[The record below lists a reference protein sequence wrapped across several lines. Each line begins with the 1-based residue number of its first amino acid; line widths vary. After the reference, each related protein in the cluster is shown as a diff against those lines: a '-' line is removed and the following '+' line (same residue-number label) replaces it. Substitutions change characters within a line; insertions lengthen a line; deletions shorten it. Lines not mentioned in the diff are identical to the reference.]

1 MEFQQLL
8 ELIHHVSDSGLSS
21 FEYEEQNLFIKM
33 KSKSQ
38 KIEVVEGVV
47 KNTPVERSQI
57 NEMVTSPEIK
67 TSTTS
72 DQKLVK
78 SPLVGVFYAAP
89 SEEAEPFVKVG
100 DTVTKGQTIG
110 IVEAMKLM
118 NEIECDYDGVVAEIL
133 VENAQSVEYGQPLFR
148 IQ

>member
-8 ELIHHVSDSGLSS
+8 ELIHHVSDSGLTS

-33 KSKSQ
+33 KTGSQ

-47 KNTPVERSQI
+47 KTAPIERIQT
-57 NEMVTSPEIK
+57 NETIISGETK
-67 TSTTS
+67 TSATS

-78 SPLVGVFYAAP
+78 SPLVGVFYSAP
-89 SEEAEPFVKVG
+89 SEDAEPFVKVG
-100 DTVTKGQTIG
+100 DTVKKGQTIG

-133 VENAQSVEYGQPLFR
+133 VENMQSVEYGQPLFR